1 MQLHSPIYLLFL
13 SVTNHLLKTFCFT
26 GSEKNIGEANVTFS
40 HIVKQGRKQNQLKL
54 NKQTQK

>member
-1 MQLHSPIYLLFL
+1 MQLHSAMYLLFL

-26 GSEKNIGEANVTFS
+26 SSEENIGEANVNFS

>member
-1 MQLHSPIYLLFL
+1 MYLLFL

-26 GSEKNIGEANVTFS
+26 SSEENIGEANVNFS